1 MSSFFGRKSSKT
13 TTAELERPQ
22 LVKSQSADSS
32 RSSRS
37 SIDNSYAATR
47 DAANLTG
54 KIRSSASAGVL
65 TTTSSS
71 SASLLHKF
79 QGERAASASALSSS
93 SAKGR
98 EGRRKPIVVRYEQ
111 SPALDAARLQ
121 RDLDAMLLN
130 SSVESSQRT
139 YSVDHDAD
147 DAPFDVESA
156 ISGFMASFSPT
167 RDSKKSKKKSSSRSQ
182 RGSTTATSAQHEFL
196 MSNTSRASTP
206 AVPSTRS
213 RSNTLQRL
221 SVGFTGSSGS
231 LRSSQRAESKAKKYD
246 VEWRNDQ
253 DCQCCQVCYAMFTK
267 LSRRRHHCRV
277 CGDLVC
283 GDCSN
288 DQVLLQGRFEAPKR
302 ACVACVTLLR
312 VMQHNGD
319 PRVAIEGQ
327 GTSSKASMA
336 SQTNSNAPLATPR
349 YHDRLGEVQRVMA
362 AGKKSERRGSTQT
375 EMFVISSKWLR
386 AWLAFTRS
394 TDGPNNQ
401 TVDPYSNSGDNSSS
415 NLNNSNSSAYSP
427 NNNNNGSLSAP
438 PPGPID
444 NMPLLELSKGKLVKR
459 PELVRD
465 DNVGGDEADED
476 GGGDYQLISSEVWE
490 VLQRLYGGGPGIRVV
505 SGDGFRDWIVD
516 VYALLAN
523 AAVLVAIP
531 PTVENVLV
539 TRHEAAV
546 VTRASY
552 ISVEKAALISSGGYE
567 SVNIL
572 SQSSRSSFNNNGG
585 GGASGG
591 RPSMSGSSMKHL
603 GEKAV
608 TSTSDRGSFSSRSS
622 QVRVRP
628 NSPQH
633 YESRASS
640 SMMRASAAKQHVDA
654 EDVSIR
660 DSSAA
665 TAANAFAVA
674 MKQARLNAQKAIE
687 DRSRARTQV
696 E

>member
-1 MSSFFGRKSSKT
+1 MVFGRKSSKT
-13 TTAELERPQ
+13 TTAAELERPQ
-22 LVKSQSADSS
+22 LVKSQSADST

-37 SIDNSYAATR
+37 SFDNTTTNSYATR
-47 DAANLTG
+47 DSANMT
-54 KIRSSASAGVL
+54 KMRSSASAGAL
-65 TTTSSS
+65 ATTTTT

-79 QGERAASASALSSS
+79 QGERTASASALGSSS
-93 SAKGR
+93 RAR
-98 EGRRKPIVVRYEQ
+98 DGRRGKPIVVRYEQ

-121 RDLDAMLLN
+121 RDLDALLLS

-167 RDSKKSKKKSSSRSQ
+167 RDSKQKTKSKKTSCSQ
-182 RGSTTATSAQHEFL
+182 RGSTTALSAQQEFL
-196 MSNTSRASTP
+196 MSNASRASTP
-206 AVPSTRS
+206 AAPSSSTSRS

-221 SVGFTGSSGS
+221 SVNFSSGGGHG
-231 LRSSQRAESKAKKYD
+231 LRSSQRAENKAKKYD

-253 DCQCCQVCYAMFTK
+253 DCLCCQVCYAMFTK

-288 DQVLLQGRFEAPKR
+288 DQVLLVGRFEAPKR
-302 ACVACVTLLR
+302 ACVACVTLLQ
-312 VMQHNGD
+312 VMKHNGD

-327 GTSSKASMA
+327 GITNKAPSA
-336 SQTNSNAPLATPR
+336 SQINSNAPLATPR

-375 EMFVISSKWLR
+375 EMFVVSSKWLR

-401 TVDPYSNSGDNSSS
+401 TVDPYSDTSNLNSSS
-415 NLNNSNSSAYSP
+415 NSP
-427 NNNNNGSLSAP
+427 TNNGGALSAP

-465 DNVGGDEADED
+465 DNVGADETEGD
-476 GGGDYQLISSEVWE
+476 GGDYQLISSEVWE
-490 VLQRLYGGGPGIRVV
+490 VLQRLYGGGPSIRVV
-505 SGDGFRDWIVD
+505 SDDGFRDWIVD

-523 AAVLVAIP
+523 VAAHVAIP

-567 SVNIL
+567 SVSIL
-572 SQSSRSSFNNNGG
+572 SQSSRASFNDGG
-585 GGASGG
+585 SG
-591 RPSMSGSSMKHL
+591 RPSMSGSSMKQL
-603 GEKAV
+603 GTDKASAV
-608 TSTSDRGSFSSRSS
+608 TDRGSFSSRAS

-633 YESRASS
+633 YDYQQQQRASS
-640 SMMRASAAKQHVDA
+640 TSTMRASAAKQQVDVA
-654 EDVSIR
+654 AGEDASIR

>member
-1 MSSFFGRKSSKT
+1 MSFFARKSSKT
-13 TTAELERPQ
+13 TLAAELERPR
-22 LVKSQSADSS
+22 LVKAQSADSS
-32 RSSRS
+32 QSSRS
-37 SIDNSYAATR
+37 SFDNHATR
-47 DAANLTG
+47 DSATNVPG
-54 KIRSSASAGVL
+54 NKMRSSASTGAL
-65 TTTSSS
+65 TTTTTTSS

-79 QGERAASASALSSS
+79 QGERVPFTSASRS
-93 SAKGR
+93 R

-111 SPALDAARLQ
+111 SPALDAANLQ
-121 RDLDAMLLN
+121 REMDALLL
-130 SSVESSQRT
+130 SHSVDSSQRT
-139 YSVDHDAD
+139 YSADRDAD

-156 ISGFMASFSPT
+156 ISGFMASFSPSGT
-167 RDSKKSKKKSSSRSQ
+167 SKATSKKTTSRRESTSSHQERITSSHQPRASA
-182 RGSTTATSAQHEFL
+182 TVPTATR
-196 MSNTSRASTP
+196 T
-206 AVPSTRS
+206 

-221 SVGFTGSSGS
+221 SVSFTAAGH
-231 LRSSQRAESKAKKYD
+231 RSSQRAESKAKKYD

-253 DCQCCQVCYAMFTK
+253 DCLCCQVCYAMFTK

-283 GDCSN
+283 GDCSM

-302 ACVACVTLLR
+302 ACVACVTLLQA
-312 VMQHNGD
+312 MKHNGD
-319 PRVAIEGQ
+319 LRVSIEGQ
-327 GTSSKASMA
+327 GTSKALATTA
-336 SQTNSNAPLATPR
+336 SPINSSQPLATPR

-394 TDGPNNQ
+394 TDGPNSQ
-401 TVDPYSNSGDNSSS
+401 SVADSAYSGDNSTTHSPSS
-415 NLNNSNSSAYSP
+415 N
-427 NNNNNGSLSAP
+427 SLSTP

-465 DNVGGDEADED
+465 DNVGGDETEGD
-476 GGGDYQLISSEVWE
+476 GDYQLISSEVYE
-490 VLQRLYGGGPGIRVV
+490 VLQRIYGGGPSVRVV
-505 SGDGFRDWIVD
+505 SDDGFRDWIVD
-516 VYALLAN
+516 VYALLAT
-523 AAVLVAIP
+523 AATHVAIV

-567 SVNIL
+567 SVNVL
-572 SQSSRSSFNNNGG
+572 AQSSRDSFNTG
-585 GGASGG
+585 GG
-591 RPSMSGSSMKHL
+591 RPSVSGGSSTKHL
-603 GEKAV
+603 GEKA
-608 TSTSDRGSFSSRSS
+608 TASGSSDRGSFSSRAS

-633 YESRASS
+633 IESQQQRASS
-640 SMMRASAAKQHVDA
+640 SMMRASAAKQQVELVDTTMG
-654 EDVSIR
+654 DTSR

-665 TAANAFAVA
+665 TAASAFAVA
-674 MKQARLNAQKAIE
+674 MKQARLNAQKAID
-687 DRSRARTQV
+687 DRSSRARTLV